1 MVQQL
6 KWVGWM
12 ALVVEIAVVLVLI
25 GLNALF
31 ALSELALV
39 SANRARL
46 AVLENKG
53 VAGAASARALSDD
66 PQKFL
71 PTVQVGITLISILSG
86 VFGGAQVSAGVTPW
100 LVGLG
105 LSARAA
111 SSLSITLVVLTIT
124 YLTLVLGELV
134 PKQLALRQPERVAA
148 AVAGPLQ
155 WLARA
160 ATPLVWVLS
169 QSSAAIM
176 RLLGH
181 REQPTHTVTEEELK
195 AMLVEGEQTGVI
207 EAKEL
212 GMIERVLRLAD
223 KPVRAIMTPRTD
235 LAWIDR
241 TDTPAE
247 IVAMLR
253 EEDHSRFVVCDG
265 AIDNPVGVVR
275 AKDLLDRMLN
285 GAEMS
290 IADAIRTPMI
300 LPDTT
305 TALDA
310 LERLRTDPI
319 GLALVMDEYGSF
331 EGVVTAADALA
342 AIIGV
347 PPTEPHPSD
356 AGAVAGD
363 GVLVLDGMMPVDEV
377 KARLRLPPLPAA
389 GSYHTLAGLLLALL
403 RRVPCAGDRMV
414 FGGWLFEVV
423 AMDGRRVERVRASRE
438 TLAEG

>member
-1 MVQQL
+1 M
-6 KWVGWM
+6 
-12 ALVVEIAVVLVLI
+12 
-25 GLNALF
+25 
-31 ALSELALV
+31 S
-39 SANRARL
+39 RAQH
-46 AVLENKG
+46 A
-53 VAGAASARALSDD
+53 ARALTDD
-66 PQKFL
+66 PQRFL
-71 PTVQVGITLISILSG
+71 PTVQVGITLVSILSG
-86 VFGGAQVSAGVTPW
+86 VFGGAQVAAGVTPW
-100 LVGLG
+100 LVTLG

-111 SSLSITLVVLTIT
+111 GNVALTLVVVIIT
-124 YLTLVLGELV
+124 CLTLIFGELV
-134 PKQLALRQPERVAA
+134 PKQLALREPERLATVVAR
-148 AVAGPLQ
+148 PLQ
-155 WLARA
+155 WLAGV
-160 ATPLVWVLS
+160 ATPLIWALS
-169 QSSAAIM
+169 QSTAAIM

-181 REQPTHTVTEEELK
+181 REQPAQTVTEEDLK
-195 AMLVEGEQTGVI
+195 AMLAEGEQTGVL
-207 EAKEL
+207 EAEER

-247 IVAMLR
+247 IVATLR

-290 IADAIRTPMI
+290 IADAIRTPMV

-342 AIIGV
+342 AIIGAS
-347 PPTEPHPSD
+347 PSEPHPSD
-356 AGAVAGD
+356 AGAAGGV
-363 GVLVLDGMMPVDEV
+363 GVLLLDGMTPVDEI
-377 KARLRLPPLPAA
+377 KARLGLPDLPAA

-403 RRVPCAGDRMV
+403 RRVPRTGDRMA

-438 TLAEG
+438 ALAEG